1 MGIFQQS
8 LCRGSKLLSPW
19 VPQDVVSFSSAISA
33 AEKSGGR
40 WQARVEFSG
49 GQRYNLSTKQ
59 EKQKIPQKGIHP
71 PFFRRKNGVSPWKQP
86 PPGFQPFRK
95 GFTSTSP
102 ATSRSPHRWCNG
114 NGAMGLEDWRT
125 GERRWQRCRCA
136 RGNGRAPNGKEDC
149 GYNLGRNIFRAK
161 VRRLWSFFFFSFL
174 WWWWW

>member
-59 EKQKIPQKGIHP
+59 EKQKIPQKGILT
-71 PFFRRKNGVSPWKQP
+71 KIILKK
-86 PPGFQPFRK
+86 K
-95 GFTSTSP
+95 G
-102 ATSRSPHRWCNG
+102 
-114 NGAMGLEDWRT
+114 
-125 GERRWQRCRCA
+125 
-136 RGNGRAPNGKEDC
+136 
-149 GYNLGRNIFRAK
+149 LGGDMLAWNIFG
-161 VRRLWSFFFFSFL
+161 
-174 WWWWW
+174 